1 MNYIYIYIYSS
12 LRDTSFIE
20 LSLEFQAAI
29 KSFNNR
35 FRFIFPPPLYIYM
48 YIYMYTVYTIL

>member
-1 MNYIYIYIYSS
+1 MNYIYIYSS